1 MLGVV
6 SASTFTKL
14 KSLREQKVRDF
25 EGWWVGVR
33 MCVVHCC
40 KGMYDAEENLFES
53 DERVVHSVLK
63 YLDLII
69 VGRRFKTL
77 RRYES
82 KMIQS
87 WGLVNL
93 DRIHVKVGQ

>member
-40 KGMYDAEENLFES
+40 KGMYSAEENLFES
-53 DERVVHSVLK
+53 DERVMNSVW
-63 YLDLII
+63 I
-69 VGRRFKTL
+69 R
-77 RRYES
+77 
-82 KMIQS
+82 
-87 WGLVNL
+87 
-93 DRIHVKVGQ
+93 